1 MTKEITVNLFDD
13 NEVLLIESTPK
24 SDTKLII
31 LLKLRA
37 LAQSLNANGKLILNG
52 RVPYTI
58 EMLSKILRKPKKTIE
73 NALDTFKQLGI
84 IEILEDNSIVLTSMS
99 NIPFDKSKLYTQNV
113 QDSITLFSNKST
125 ESEQNVGE
133 NKQNVEENKQNV
145 EENEQEEHELFIK
158 PTLKE
163 ITQYIDENEIDVI
176 PSEFY
181 DECEAKNWTFGNQK
195 IKDWQLAIR
204 IFKQKKD
211 LIRATNKLIEQE
223 EEQEE
228 EPVGFRVIP
237 PNGSSKLVY
246 RDNSVS
252 AWEKP
257 NKLDSDGKED
267 DEPF

>member
-99 NIPFDKSKLYTQNV
+99 NIPFDKSKLYTQNI
-113 QDSITLFSNKST
+113 QDSITLLSNKST
-125 ESEQNVGE
+125 ENE
-133 NKQNVEENKQNV
+133 QNVEENEQNV

-163 ITQYIDENEIDVI
+163 ITQYIDDNEIDVI

-181 DECEAKNWTFGNQK
+181 DECEAKNWTLGNQK

-204 IFKQKKD
+204 IFKLKKD
-211 LIRATNKLIEQE
+211 LKSVTNKPVEQE

-228 EPVGFRVIP
+228 KLVGFRVIP
-237 PNGSSKLVY
+237 PNSSAGLV
-246 RDNSVS
+246 RCDNSVS
-252 AWEKP
+252 VWERP
-257 NKLDSDGKED
+257 NELDSDGKED